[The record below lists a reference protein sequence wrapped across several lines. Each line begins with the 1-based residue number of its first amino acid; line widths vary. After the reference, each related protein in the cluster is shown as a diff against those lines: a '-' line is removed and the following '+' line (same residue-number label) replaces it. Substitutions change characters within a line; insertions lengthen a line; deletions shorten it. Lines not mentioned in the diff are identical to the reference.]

1 METGIGASV
10 PPATGTTSAQRQ
22 TVWAAV
28 LGYAMDGLDQQVI
41 AYTLPAVMATFA
53 LSVAQGGV
61 IASVSLWGTWLGAYV
76 FGFLAD
82 YVGRVKTFTYSILL
96 YAFATG
102 LSALSPNFGTFAALR
117 FLVGIGIGGEFGIG
131 MALVMETWPRQL
143 RARGGSYVAVGFNIG
158 ALLASI
164 VTLIV
169 LPTFGWRGVM
179 VVGVLPAI
187 IAFVYRR
194 RLRDPEIQQQVHRSA
209 QKFPLAYLF
218 NTPDRIKSTIGL
230 WFMTAVQNFG
240 YYGIMIWMPSAL
252 EKQKHFTL
260 AGTTLWVLLTTAG
273 MVGGIL
279 LFGRAC
285 DKFGRKPSYIIL
297 FLATAV
303 VIPLYFSLNNPT
315 VMLFGGAVLGV
326 FVNGGMGGYGAIL
339 GEHYPTEARAT
350 AENFIFGS
358 GRGIGGGFGP
368 VLIGILATTRS
379 ITSALGLLF
388 IVYPIAALAA
398 AFLVKELKGTPLETE
413 TATVPAS

>member
-1 METGIGASV
+1 MEAGV
-10 PPATGTTSAQRQ
+10 SAPVTQEAKSLQ
-22 TVWAAV
+22 TRSVWAAV

-41 AYTLPAVMATFA
+41 SYTLPAIMTTFA
-53 LSVAQGGV
+53 LSTARGGV
-61 IASVSLWGTWLGAYV
+61 IASVSLWGTWLGAYL

-82 YVGRVKTFTYSILL
+82 YLGRVKTFTYSILL

-102 LSALSPNFGTFAALR
+102 VSALSPNFGTFAALR

-131 MALVMETWPRQL
+131 MALVMETWPRHL

-158 ALLASI
+158 TLLASV

-169 LPTFGWRGVM
+169 LPHFGWRGVM

-194 RLRDPEIQQQVHRSA
+194 RLKDPAMHQQVRREK

-218 NTPDRIKSTIGL
+218 SSADRTRATIGL

-240 YYGIMIWMPSAL
+240 YYGIMVWMPSAL
-252 EKQKHFTL
+252 EKQKHFSL

-279 LFGRAC
+279 LFGWAC
-285 DKFGRKPSYIIL
+285 DKIGRKPSYIVL
-297 FLATAV
+297 FLATAL
-303 VIPLYFSLNNPT
+303 VIPLYFSLGNPT
-315 VMLFGGAVLGV
+315 VLLLGGAILGV

-339 GEHYPTEARAT
+339 GEHFPTEARAT

-368 VLIGILATTRS
+368 LLIGLLASSRS

-388 IVYPIAALAA
+388 IVYPIAALVVI
-398 AFLVKELKGTPLETE
+398 FTVKELKGKPLVTE
-413 TATVPAS
+413 TVES